1 MDKLWI
7 LPAAVEARRLAD
19 FAAELGVSPLLARL
33 LWSGGRECAD
43 LARPFLQPRLK
54 SLGDPFLLPG
64 MAAAVDRV
72 ERALARGE
80 KIALYGDYDVDGVAS
95 LALLHR
101 VLTTLGGKVGCFL
114 PHRMDEGYGLSEDG
128 VARCLKEHAP
138 TLLLAVDCGT
148 SSATLISQIEAGGV
162 DVIVLDHHEAGIG
175 APSCTALVNP
185 KAAPVGEGA
194 DDLKYLC
201 SGGLAF
207 KLCHALL
214 KQRGNR
220 EIDLRDYLD
229 LVALATVSD
238 LADLE
243 GENRIL
249 VQVGLTRLAQSKW
262 PGVKALAEV
271 AGVAPPFRSQD
282 LAFKLGPRLNAAGRL
297 DSAQA
302 ALDLLLTDDPRRAQ
316 QLAKVL
322 DKQNRE
328 RQGVESEVLEEA
340 LAMVEE
346 SAWGPGPAIVVG
358 KEGWHQGVL
367 GIVAAR
373 LMRKYHRPAFVIGFD
388 ETGMGKGSGRSIE
401 GFALVEAL
409 AACAPHLAK
418 FGGHD
423 RAAGL
428 SIQRDQLDA
437 FRELFTALARER
449 IAEEHLRPRL
459 RIGAEVQLH
468 ELHMDFLGEHEA
480 LQPFGQ
486 CNPRPLLCVKGV
498 RLHQQPGIMA
508 QKHSK
513 LELAQGRERRTA
525 MYFNVLPNQLPPQP
539 WDVAFCIEPNK
550 WNGTVKL
557 QLTIEDIRPAQ

>member
-1 MDKLWI
+1 MEAQKLAE
-7 LPAAVEARRLAD
+7 L
-19 FAAELGVSPLLARL
+19 AAELGVSPLLARL
-33 LWSGGRECAD
+33 LWTSGREHAD

-54 SLGDPFLLPG
+54 SLGDPYALPG
-64 MAAAVDRV
+64 MAAAVGRL
-72 ERALARGE
+72 ELALARGE
-80 KIALYGDYDVDGVAS
+80 KMALYGDYDVDGVAS
-95 LALLHR
+95 LALLYR
-101 VLTTLGGKVGCFL
+101 VFSALGAQVGCFL
-114 PHRMDEGYGLSEDG
+114 PHRMDEGYGLSEEG
-128 VARCLKEHAP
+128 VTRCLKEHAP

-148 SSATLISQIEAGGV
+148 SSAELIARIEAGGV

-175 APSCTALVNP
+175 APRCTALVNP
-185 KAAPVGEGA
+185 KAAPIPEA
-194 DDLKYLC
+194 DDDLKYLC

-214 KQRGNR
+214 KRRENR

-249 VQVGLTRLAQSKW
+249 VQAGLARLAYSRW
-262 PGVKALAEV
+262 PGVTALAEV
-271 AGVAPPFRSQD
+271 AGVAPPYRSQD

-302 ALDLLLTDDPRRAQ
+302 ALDLLLTDDMRTAQ
-316 QLAKVL
+316 RLAKIL
-322 DKQNRE
+322 DTHNRE
-328 RQGVESEVLEEA
+328 RQNVESDVLDQA

-346 SAWGPGPAIVVG
+346 NGWGSGPAIVVG
-358 KEGWHQGVL
+358 AEGWHQGVL

-373 LMRKYHRPAFVIGFD
+373 LMRKYHRPAFVIGF
-388 ETGMGKGSGRSIE
+388 EEAGLGKGSGRSIE
-401 GFALVEAL
+401 GFPLVEAL
-409 AACAPHLAK
+409 AACAKLLVK

-428 SIQRDQLDA
+428 SIERHQLEI
-437 FRELFTALARER
+437 FREQFIALAL
-449 IAEEHLRPRL
+449 AGLTPEHLRPRL
-459 RIGAEVQLH
+459 RIGAEVQLA
-468 ELHMDFLGEHEA
+468 ELHMGFLDEHEA

-486 CNPRPLLCVKGV
+486 CNPRPLLCAKGV
-498 RLHQQPGIMA
+498 RLHQPPGVMA

-525 MYFNVLPNQLPPQP
+525 MYFNVLPTQLPPQP
-539 WDVAFCIEPNK
+539 WDVAFAIEPNK